1 MTVADHIHFNDDG
14 TAWWV
19 VRKCPEP
26 RGQQSM
32 HTDCN
37 VGATILDQPCDT
49 CGGEGVVDDLDNDGA
64 VVTCEWCDGTGRH
77 TFTVEVECRSAYHEP
92 TARRV
97 HGECHYCKYGIRTH
111 HVSVVP
117 GMVLPI
123 TEDTDVVPKHDPHI
137 IQFDGRCGGEPFVEF
152 VPCNG
157 RGLTDDPIA
166 LPPAAR
172 PGMWAVKLEV
182 HP

>member
-19 VRKCPEP
+19 IDGPGLRSSDIDSVRYLSDYDE
-26 RGQQSM
+26 
-32 HTDCN
+32 
-37 VGATILDQPCDT
+37 PCDT

-77 TFTVEVECRSAYHEP
+77 TFTVEVSCMGDTERCRYVMTEHEH
-92 TARRV
+92 T
-97 HGECHYCKYGIRTH
+97 IR
-111 HVSVVP
+111 VSVVP

-123 TEDTDVVPKHDPHI
+123 HDRDNLLDGDTALDHDWQPHI
-137 IQFDGRCGGEPFVEF
+137 TVSADQALLCVRDARY
-152 VPCNG
+152 
-157 RGLTDDPIA
+157 TDDWDERAIT
-166 LPPAAR
+166 LPPAAK
-172 PGMWAVKLEV
+172 PGMWAVKLEA